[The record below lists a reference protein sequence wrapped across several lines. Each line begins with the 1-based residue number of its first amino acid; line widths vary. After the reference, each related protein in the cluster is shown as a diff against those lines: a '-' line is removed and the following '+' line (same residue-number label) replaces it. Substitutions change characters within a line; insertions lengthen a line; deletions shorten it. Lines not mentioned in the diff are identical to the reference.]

1 MWEDTLSLNSSYGIG
16 TGVTYVGRKAG
27 NVNNDFYL
35 PDYTTAKIVS
45 YYKVNK
51 ELNFSLNIDSLFDKE
66 YIASSYDRSWL
77 TVGNPRTAT
86 LSMTYKF

>member
-1 MWEDTLSLNSSYGIG
+1 MIFIYH
-16 TGVTYVGRKAG
+16 
-27 NVNNDFYL
+27 
-35 PDYTTAKIVS
+35 YTTAKIVS

-51 ELNFSLNIDSLFDKE
+51 ELNFSLNIDNLFDKE